1 MFIAYK
7 TCHSTCGRVTFFFF
21 YYIIDIPF
29 EEGEKMNSVEIGKFI
44 ALQRRKKSL
53 TQKELAEKLNVT
65 DKAISKWET
74 GKCYPDIEML
84 EKLSCVLEVSINE
97 LLSGKFL
104 EPEQQKEAAE
114 KNVIEVLK
122 TSKRNQKKWKV
133 VALILSFITVFAFVF
148 AVAFNFD
155 KETPKHQYLSSTV
168 ADFDS
173 EKSMRITIAEIGL
186 KDVLVCQVDTRVDLI
201 DDSVGSVYLL
211 ADNRYDTNSII
222 ADYYLVI
229 SINGKIFAKD
239 LSSLEEH
246 SSLAGKF
253 YCIDIDGDGDKE
265 IVLQETVGMTGG
277 AGQYLSRIFNFKNGE
292 INEIFSSYN
301 KGFFDTGF
309 SFSILQ
315 ERNFKIENKFTGY
328 SEKFSLADRTD
339 EYYSNVWYD
348 ENNKPQ
354 KRDLILD
361 SFYIFEPYDID
372 NDGVYEIKCCQYT
385 WLYNHP
391 DFIGTAVSF
400 LKYDVDTGAFIVCDA
415 YFESGKMF

>member
-1 MFIAYK
+1 
-7 TCHSTCGRVTFFFF
+7 
-21 YYIIDIPF
+21 
-29 EEGEKMNSVEIGKFI
+29 
-44 ALQRRKKSL
+44 
-53 TQKELAEKLNVT
+53 
-65 DKAISKWET
+65 
-74 GKCYPDIEML
+74 
-84 EKLSCVLEVSINE
+84 
-97 LLSGKFL
+97 
-104 EPEQQKEAAE
+104 
-114 KNVIEVLK
+114 
-122 TSKRNQKKWKV
+122 
-133 VALILSFITVFAFVF
+133 
-148 AVAFNFD
+148 
-155 KETPKHQYLSSTV
+155 
-168 ADFDS
+168 
-173 EKSMRITIAEIGL
+173 MRITIAEIGL
-186 KDVLVCQVDTRVDLI
+186 KDVLVCQVDTRVNLI
-201 DDSVGSVYLL
+201 DDSVGSVYFL
-211 ADNRYDTNSII
+211 ADNRYDTNSIV

-253 YCIDIDGDGDKE
+253 YCVDIDGDGDEE

-301 KGFFDTGF
+301 KDFFDTGF